1 MPISSS
7 CKCQGVKGLFRG
19 QQESKRKSRKW
30 KAYEDA
36 SGIVLALEREFDSL
50 GGRSGRLEG
59 DLERPCQILQTERVS
74 FADLLIPQTN
84 PEEVIEVRVGVIVVS
99 GETQGIVG
107 VGDQAR

>member
-7 CKCQGVKGLFRG
+7 CKCCGVRGLFEG
-19 QQESKRKSRKW
+19 QAESKRVLGKC

-36 SGIVLALEREFDSL
+36 PGVVLALEGELDSL

-59 DLERPCQILQTERVS
+59 DHERPCQILQTERVS
-74 FADLLIPQTN
+74 FADLLVSQTN
-84 PEEVIEVRVGVIVVS
+84 PEEVIEVRVGVIVVG